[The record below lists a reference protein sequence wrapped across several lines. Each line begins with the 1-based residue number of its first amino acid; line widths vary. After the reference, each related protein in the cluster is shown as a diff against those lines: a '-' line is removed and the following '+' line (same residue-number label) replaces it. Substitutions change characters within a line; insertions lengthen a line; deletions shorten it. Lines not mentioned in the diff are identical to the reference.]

1 MDVAMNKRSERE
13 REEGRKASPRAL
25 GYFPPFALVIV
36 AVLLLLL
43 LGWSLTGG
51 GSVSQKQGIQTP
63 SPIGSA
69 DQPKTKPPV
78 KNDRPQTGTGGDQPV
93 QPPAHQK

>member
-51 GSVSQKQGIQTP
+51 GSVSQK
-63 SPIGSA
+63 
-69 DQPKTKPPV
+69 